1 MTTRTED
8 IVNLYQQHVMPTYA
22 PGLVLTRGRG
32 TKLWDVDGK
41 VYLDFSSG
49 IAVTNLGHAHPSM
62 LDAIREQAQRL
73 IHVSNLHYNRPQAL
87 LARKL
92 AGLTDGGKSFF
103 CNSGAEANEALI
115 KLARLYG
122 HESGRFEIV
131 CMRNSFHGRTMATMA
146 ATGQD
151 RIREGFDPVVSG
163 FVHVA
168 FNDLDAVR
176 EAVTDRTIAILL
188 EAVQGE
194 GGVQEAEP
202 EFMRGI
208 RELCDERDLLM
219 FCDEVQCGMG
229 RTGRWFGFQ
238 HAGVVPDA
246 FSLAKSL
253 GGGYPIGAVVAC
265 PALADVMQPGKHA
278 STFGGSPLA
287 CATALAVVETIAREN
302 LVERAASAGTR
313 FKQALE
319 TMAERYGRIRGIR
332 GRGLMIGLEA
342 DRPIKELSDIMTDMG
357 LITVGGKGNVIRF
370 LPPLTVRDNE
380 MDEALEIIEDS
391 LTEWHGLTDD
401 EGGTDDATQ

>member
-8 IVNLYQQHVMPTYA
+8 IIQLYQQHVMPTYA

-49 IAVTNLGHAHPSM
+49 IAVTNLGHAHPRM
-62 LDAIREQAQRL
+62 LAAIQDQAQQV

-122 HESGRFEIV
+122 HESSRFEII
-131 CMRNSFHGRTMATMA
+131 CMRDSFHGRTMATMA

-151 RIREGFDPVVSG
+151 QIREGFDPTVAG

-168 FNDLDAVR
+168 FNDLEALR
-176 EAVTDRTIAILL
+176 EAVTDRTVAIFL

-194 GGVQEAEP
+194 GGVRVATP

-208 RELCDERDLLM
+208 RQLCDERDLLM
-219 FCDEVQCGMG
+219 LCDEVQCGMG
-229 RTGRWFGFQ
+229 RTGQWFGFQ
-238 HAGVVPDA
+238 HAGVMPDA

-253 GGGYPIGAVVAC
+253 GGGYPIGAVVAR
-265 PALADVMQPGKHA
+265 PGLADIMQPGKHA

-287 CATALAVVETIAREN
+287 CATALAVVETIAEEN
-302 LVERAASAGTR
+302 LLERAASAGTR

-319 TMAERYGRIRGIR
+319 TMAARYDRIRGIR
-332 GRGLMIGLEA
+332 GRGLMIGMEA
-342 DRPIKELSDIMTDMG
+342 DRPVRELSDIMTEMG
-357 LITVGGKGNVIRF
+357 LITVAGKGHVIRF

-391 LTEWHGLTDD
+391 LTEWHGLTDH